1 VHPTI
6 GLVILKRNK
15 MKTLKYL
22 FLLIF
27 LISLISCDKNDKIE
41 TNNPDVDTY
50 VELLKSNQ
58 YDSLYLPAFTYK
70 DIPSLLQY
78 RNENQI
84 ITNFPHNPISSLYG
98 PDCKLG
104 IYVLWTI
111 ESIRAVS
118 IESEYLIMGFP
129 SQNPILALRDS
140 DELNLVSDDLS
151 HTIAADAYF
160 DWWENN
166 KNKDFDDFKN
176 IDPLEETE
184 YRWH

>member
-1 VHPTI
+1 
-6 GLVILKRNK
+6 
-15 MKTLKYL
+15 M
-22 FLLIF
+22 
-27 LISLISCDKNDKIE
+27 
-41 TNNPDVDTY
+41 
-50 VELLKSNQ
+50 
-58 YDSLYLPAFTYK
+58 
-70 DIPSLLQY
+70 
-78 RNENQI
+78 
-84 ITNFPHNPISSLYG
+84 FPHNPFSSLYG